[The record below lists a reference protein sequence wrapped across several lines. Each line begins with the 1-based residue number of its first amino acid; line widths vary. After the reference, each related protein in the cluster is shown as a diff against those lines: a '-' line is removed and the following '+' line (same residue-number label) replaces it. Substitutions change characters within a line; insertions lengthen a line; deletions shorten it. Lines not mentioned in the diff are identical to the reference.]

1 MDKEKIFAV
10 FGNPIRHSLSPVIH
24 AAFADQFSISL
35 KYTAELI
42 ESHDFKD
49 SVERFFAAGG
59 CGINVTV
66 PFKSEAFLIAEKIS
80 QRADRARAANTLL
93 NKKNA
98 IECDNTDGAGLVC
111 DLKENLSWVIKS
123 KRILVIGAGGAA
135 QGILE
140 ALLKEDPVHIHIAN
154 RTKSKAIDL
163 ARQFSDLGSVEGA
176 GIDDI
181 VSERYDLVFNAT
193 SAGVKQEPLSLPT
206 TLVSE
211 KVYCYDLA
219 YGSAPTEFINWAAE
233 RNPMGLTDGLGMLV
247 EQAAESFF
255 LWHGVRPNTK
265 LLLNQLRA
273 NQLS

>member
-1 MDKEKIFAV
+1 MDKEKVFAV
-10 FGNPIRHSLSPVIH
+10 FGNPIKHSLSPVIH

-42 ESHDFKD
+42 EPNDFKD
-49 SVERFFAAGG
+49 SVDRFFAAGG

-66 PFKSEAFLIAEKIS
+66 PFKPEAFQIAAKAS
-80 QRADRARAANTLL
+80 HRADRAGAANTLL
-93 NKKNA
+93 SKKNEV
-98 IECDNTDGAGLVC
+98 ECDNTDGAGLVC
-111 DLKENLSWVIKS
+111 DLKENLSWAIKS
-123 KRILVIGAGGAA
+123 KRILVIGAGGAV

-140 ALLKEDPVHIHIAN
+140 MLLKEDPAYIHIAN

-163 ARQFSDLGSVEGA
+163 ACQFSDLGSVEGA

-181 VSERYDLVFNAT
+181 ASERYDLVFNAT

-206 TLVSE
+206 SLVNE
-211 KVYCYDLA
+211 KVRCYDLA
-219 YGSAPTEFINWAAE
+219 YGPAPTEFINWAAE

-265 LLLNQLRA
+265 LVLNQLRT
-273 NQLS
+273 NQVL